1 MNLGIRERGF
11 LALHYKQLLHRNY
24 THQQDQVLPP
34 TLIPPTATLTT
45 DYSYNMNFKSTISLL
60 IAVAATPAVVA
71 GPLGYAICQTGK
83 VNERD
88 HCPPLIQ
95 FLD

>member
-24 THQQDQVLPP
+24 THQQDLLPP
-34 TLIPPTATLTT
+34 TLISPTASLTT

-60 IAVAATPAVVA
+60 IAVAAAPAVVA

-88 HCPPLIQ
+88 PCPPLIQ
-95 FLD
+95 SLD

>member
-1 MNLGIRERGF
+1 
-11 LALHYKQLLHRNY
+11 
-24 THQQDQVLPP
+24 
-34 TLIPPTATLTT
+34 
-45 DYSYNMNFKSTISLL
+45 MNFKSTISLL